1 MELVCLQLRPLPV
14 LQLVLQTLLAI
25 KENAYLLS
33 HLQVHSSAA
42 QTQTVKPAI
51 SAKEEC
57 VSQTLQLWSLA
68 LIVQLVHQQ
77 KSVNMGHVFQL
88 HQLVFQLVQLI
99 LLVITVNVFQLY
111 LLRVLSNAVL
121 IRIVRLEIFVKEE
134 FVSLILQIDVSRVVY
149 QANNVLMVFVCL
161 HLRLLRHVFLLVQGI
176 LHVKVDNVCQ

>member
-1 MELVCLQLRPLPV
+1 
-14 LQLVLQTLLAI
+14 
-25 KENAYLLS
+25 
-33 HLQVHSSAA
+33 
-42 QTQTVKPAI
+42 
-51 SAKEEC
+51 
-57 VSQTLQLWSLA
+57 
-68 LIVQLVHQQ
+68 
-77 KSVNMGHVFQL
+77 MGHVFQL